1 MREMSKQPLQTELG
15 QPTASSPTVY
25 LNGRL
30 VAQDEAVVS
39 VFDSGLGFGDGV
51 FEGLRVYN
59 GRVFRLEAHIARL
72 YQSAAVFDIDIG
84 LPPDR
89 FAAEIL
95 DWLSKNHVRGD
106 FHFRPIVTR
115 GTRFP
120 PRSDPRLVTGGPTIL
135 FIGGTIQATSMDG
148 IRVIISSIRR
158 TAPDALDP
166 HVKSLSF
173 ANNLLPRLEA
183 RRYGADD
190 AVVLD
195 AAGFVAEGSTAN
207 IFVVR
212 HGELL
217 TPFPRA
223 CLAGVTRAAVI
234 ELAREAGLSV
244 AEGYI
249 SPAELIGADEVLLTG
264 TGAEITPVVE
274 VNGHTIG
281 KGGAGPVTREL
292 ARQYATLVSS
302 EGTAIP

>member
-1 MREMSKQPLQTELG
+1 MSTQPLEPELE
-15 QPTASSPTVY
+15 QPPASPLKIYV
-25 LNGRL
+25 NGCL

-59 GRVFRLEAHIARL
+59 GRVFRLEAHLARL
-72 YQSAAVFDIDIG
+72 YQSAAVFEIDIG
-84 LPPDR
+84 FAPDQ

-95 DWLSKNHVRGD
+95 GWLSENNVRSD

-120 PRSDPRLVTGGPTIL
+120 PRSDPRLIIEGPTIL
-135 FIGGTIQATSMDG
+135 FVGGPIEPTSMDG
-148 IRVIISSIRR
+148 IRAIISSIRR

-212 HGELL
+212 DGELL

-234 ELAREAGLSV
+234 ELAREAGLPV
-244 AEGYI
+244 AERDI
-249 SPAELIGADEVLLTG
+249 PPTEVIGADEVLLTG
-264 TGAEITPVVE
+264 TGAEITPIIE
-274 VNGHTIG
+274 INGHRIG
-281 KGGAGPVTREL
+281 DGGPGPVTLEL
-292 ARQYATLVSS
+292 ARRYAALVASD
-302 EGTAIP
+302 GTEIP